1 MKTNYTVKFI
11 QTMEQI
17 VYVSQSASS
26 PEEALRLAQ
35 MEPTDRIKS
44 TGSDG
49 NQITDTLDFS
59 ISSKREFKVVGY

>member
-1 MKTNYTVKFI
+1 
-11 QTMEQI
+11 
-17 VYVSQSASS
+17 
-26 PEEALRLAQ
+26 